1 MSTPSGED
9 QVQDYLRRLQSA
21 ARHLPP
27 ERRAE
32 LVEEIRAHIET
43 ARERGEAGGPAAVL
57 NLLDRLGSPEEI
69 AAAAAEDG
77 ADTEPDR
84 SRDEGPPGLL
94 HEYATVATLLLGSI
108 LLPVIGW
115 LCGVAL
121 LWTSRQWTTREKL
134 VGTLVVPGGP
144 GGVWLASAL
153 PTQSCSESSGGSSSG
168 PETITRACSG
178 FAFPPLVG
186 IPLAIVTLVASFVVP
201 AVLLARARKRAGRTP
216 RLDTSGAPAPG

>member
-1 MSTPSGED
+1 MSTPSAED
-9 QVQDYLRRLQSA
+9 LVLDYLSRLEA
-21 ARHLPP
+21 AASHLPP
-27 ERRAE
+27 ERRVE
-32 LVEEIRAHIET
+32 LVEEIRSHIDA
-43 ARERGEAGGPAAVL
+43 ARESGEARDPAAVR

-69 AAAAAEDG
+69 AAAAA
-77 ADTEPDR
+77 PDR
-84 SRDEGPPGLL
+84 RRGEVRPGLL

-134 VGTLVVPGGP
+134 LGTLVVPGGP

-153 PTQSCSESSGGSSSG
+153 PTQNCSESSGGSPSG

-201 AVLLARARKRAGRTP
+201 AVLLSRARKRAGRTP
-216 RLDTSGAPAPG
+216 RLDTSGASAPS